1 MENSKLRTH
10 RVNMRMY
17 RRAFLK
23 GCAAVPLTAAI
34 GVDATIAAAPSAAAA
49 GYAAMLPAH
58 PWRWW
63 FRYSGWGYDEVFIKQ
78 FDTKEAAMEYL
89 SRKGDGVIAECQR
102 QDFDLTLDGESV
114 FEMLMGQNEGIIDAS
129 EEDVKDLGVMVS
141 DAIEAWVRKHKI
153 DVSACIFGGVRN
165 EIKFEDISDT
175 PERLD
180 T

>member
-17 RRAFLK
+17 RRAFPK
-23 GCAAVPLTAAI
+23 GCAAV
-34 GVDATIAAAPSAAAA
+34 
-49 GYAAMLPAH
+49 PAH

-63 FRYSGWGYDEVFIKQ
+63 FRYSWWGYDEVF
-78 FDTKEAAMEYL
+78 F
-89 SRKGDGVIAECQR
+89 G
-102 QDFDLTLDGESV
+102 
-114 FEMLMGQNEGIIDAS
+114 DAS